1 MRLPAS
7 MHGKLCIAFP
17 AAISSIRWVAAGP
30 TDIRA
35 GFDFDGVSGAVY
47 LTPEIRQP
55 LHVKVAP
62 VGYRAWN

>member
-35 GFDFDGVSGAVY
+35 GFDFAGVSGTVY
-47 LTPEIRQP
+47 VTPGIR
-55 LHVKVAP
+55 
-62 VGYRAWN
+62 